1 MAKLTIQ
8 TNRDLL
14 DKLTKLAERGLSEE
28 EIEKQRVSFIFAGMP
43 KNSGMSK
50 LEIKKAL
57 KSA

>member
-1 MAKLTIQ
+1 MGKLTIE
-8 TNRDLL
+8 TDKALL
-14 DKLTKLAERGLSEE
+14 KKLSKLAEQGLSEK